1 MFKVFTTIII
11 FFIVLSGIY
20 ANISLFLSYSEV
32 NVATKIQ
39 SISRSDGGSEPTDDL
54 YSSECQ
60 RRPCQLDELQR
71 QIPSEDPVNHR
82 DKITKTR
89 QDHENQTSSLL
100 NLTCVAAK
108 N

>member
-39 SISRSDGGSEPTDDL
+39 SVSRSDGGSEPTDDL
-54 YSSECQ
+54 YSSE
-60 RRPCQLDELQR
+60 CQLDELQR